1 VFNRL
6 ESGTMKP
13 LHITESKRDRIKQ
26 ELDAANGSATE
37 HVFFTSQVFKLAEK
51 AETEILRY
59 VLKKEATGARFQ
71 AVSGMPVA
79 KAYSYVRVAT
89 EVVLE
94 RRSTGWFMVEVRSRK
109 IWPNQGG
116 ETELQLTREQDIVA
130 VSNFRA
136 RYSVLPEPNIP
147 SAPTR
152 QGELVHEAVA

>member
-1 VFNRL
+1 
-6 ESGTMKP
+6 MKP

-37 HVFFTSQVFKLAEK
+37 HVFFTSQIFKLAEK
-51 AETEILRY
+51 AEAEILRY
-59 VLKKEATGARFQ
+59 VLKKEAPGARFQ
-71 AVSGMPVA
+71 AVSGVPVS
-79 KAYSYVRVAT
+79 KAYSYVRAAT

-94 RRSTGWFMVEVRSRK
+94 RRPTGWFVVEIRSRK

-136 RYSVLPEPNIP
+136 RYSVLPEPIMP
-147 SAPTR
+147 SAPTP
-152 QGELVHEAVA
+152 QVESVHGPVA